1 MQDFSSQLKSLSSV
15 LEAYLS
21 LRTDDFKKNLVAGL
35 ATGFSRA
42 LAIMVIV
49 TLLLVVLAV
58 FAFAFIILLGDAI
71 GSWSGAAFIVGGV
84 YLAGIL
90 VLYLKRKT
98 LFLNMFNNL
107 FTGIVE
113 TYTPD
118 DSWKSVLLVIIRSIK
133 STFDSSPR
141 P

>member
-1 MQDFSSQLKSLSSV
+1 MQDFGSQLKGLSSV
-15 LEAYLS
+15 LETYLC

-35 ATGFSRA
+35 SAGFSRA
-42 LAIMVIV
+42 LSIMVIV

-58 FAFAFIILLGDAI
+58 FAFAFIILIGDAI

-84 YLAGIL
+84 YLAGVF

-98 LFLNMFNNL
+98 LFLNMFSNMFSSIADAYAPQESL
-107 FTGIVE
+107 
-113 TYTPD
+113 
-118 DSWKSVLLVIIRSIK
+118 KSLLLVIIRALKDYINP
-133 STFDSSPR
+133 SSR

>member
-15 LEAYLS
+15 LETYLS

-49 TLLLVVLAV
+49 TLMLVVLAV
-58 FAFAFIILLGDAI
+58 FAFAIIILIGDAI

-98 LFLNMFNNL
+98 LFLSKVKDIIKCILNLLMF
-107 FTGIVE
+107 
-113 TYTPD
+113 
-118 DSWKSVLLVIIRSIK
+118 
-133 STFDSSPR
+133 
-141 P
+141 

>member
-15 LEAYLS
+15 LETYLS

-58 FAFAFIILLGDAI
+58 FAFAFIILIGDAI

-98 LFLNMFNNL
+98 LFLSMFNNL

-118 DSWKSVLLVIIRSIK
+118 ESWKSILLIIIRSIK
-133 STFDSSPR
+133 STLESSSHP
-141 P
+141 

>member
-15 LEAYLS
+15 LETYLS

-42 LAIMVIV
+42 LSIMVIV
-49 TLLLVVLAV
+49 TLMLVVLAV
-58 FAFAFIILLGDAI
+58 FAFAIIILIGDAI

-98 LFLNMFNNL
+98 LFLSMFNNL

-118 DSWKSVLLVIIRSIK
+118 DSWKSILLIIVRSIK
-133 STFDSSPR
+133 STLESSSHP
-141 P
+141 